1 MSQITLRTKFL
12 AGFATLL
19 LLTAALAVTSV
30 YAMNSLNSELDRV
43 VHRIW
48 TRADNTSQ
56 LAGTLTE
63 LIGH

>member
-43 VHRIW
+43 VHRIC
-48 TRADNTSQ
+48 
-56 LAGTLTE
+56 TLTE